1 MANFDTIK
9 TAIDAN
15 INTNGNQA
23 ITGAVMNSI
32 LKQMVD
38 STDAELTE
46 SERALSETIGAN
58 KTETDTKLT
67 ELEGEIN
74 GLDSLGFVV
83 SKLQEDVLIPTI
95 ADQSPYETASNNHV
109 SSTGG
114 RVADSTCDI
123 KKYLFESGDIVRVKI
138 KKDYDAVYQWQ
149 TSSAVPGGV
158 NTYIVG
164 DIVTTETDGYIVA
177 PDVPQVGEHKY
188 VYLVFSQKKDN
199 ATNEIKKVTYIH
211 IIPALS
217 KEVSVLNNRCFG
229 VEMQDGYYYDNNGKI
244 GYSDNNLYSC
254 YKTKVSQGE
263 SYLIRTAM
271 ASSQRKWILT
281 DERGVILRTAESSP
295 YVADEVVSILEGET
309 YLYVSN
315 DKEYRSSRFYN
326 LAPYQTQLDNIKSQL
341 GEVKGGENRI
351 DIPEERNNANVVLD
365 KIGNIHLSFDY
376 KWNGRTPFTT
386 TGVFTEL
393 CSIYG
398 EMLKACFFQT
408 QIDGRSSEM
417 YQTGS
422 VGIRAMSQNG
432 VSVTS
437 QTIGNQYEYFQSD
450 VAFSVRY
457 TGTFGNSDV
466 VKLIFSNNTIRLT
479 INGVTQDTISVS
491 SDETIDFLV
500 SKLNGINGITAKAIE
515 STGRKCSEL
524 LFFGNSGKIS
534 LELLANSLVSG
545 SNVYEA
551 LTFNVPYALDKRW
564 HNVEVI
570 IDMDANKGYVA
581 FDGLTFESTIDSTYA
596 TDSIISIGQNAPIII
611 KNIHVDVDNFG
622 DAEIVTSYASDAAG
636 DNAKVQMISNINPK
650 LIIFE
655 GHGVLD
661 TTDALAP
668 TTGDDALAVTTDRL
682 HVLFGTLR
690 EKGYIP
696 ITWQDVIDW
705 KIGYKRLPKR
715 CYVVMMDDWRLANY
729 VDYYKRIPFEKFNVK
744 TGLAVSSDQYQLD
757 DVRTIDGKSFK
768 VSEMM
773 DMVVRA
779 GWYPCSHTSR
789 HTPLTTFTNTELES
803 EVRDFCYSCNEHRIY
818 SDILVYPQGEY
829 RYSMNSIMRRSAFK
843 LGIAVVSGKYPC
855 KFSNDFYLPRV
866 EIGTRLPLEKVLLPI
881 V

>member
-1 MANFDTIK
+1 
-9 TAIDAN
+9 
-15 INTNGNQA
+15 
-23 ITGAVMNSI
+23 
-32 LKQMVD
+32 
-38 STDAELTE
+38 
-46 SERALSETIGAN
+46 
-58 KTETDTKLT
+58 
-67 ELEGEIN
+67 
-74 GLDSLGFVV
+74 
-83 SKLQEDVLIPTI
+83 
-95 ADQSPYETASNNHV
+95 
-109 SSTGG
+109 
-114 RVADSTCDI
+114 
-123 KKYLFESGDIVRVKI
+123 
-138 KKDYDAVYQWQ
+138 
-149 TSSAVPGGV
+149 
-158 NTYIVG
+158 
-164 DIVTTETDGYIVA
+164 
-177 PDVPQVGEHKY
+177 
-188 VYLVFSQKKDN
+188 
-199 ATNEIKKVTYIH
+199 
-211 IIPALS
+211 
-217 KEVSVLNNRCFG
+217 
-229 VEMQDGYYYDNNGKI
+229 MQDGYFYDNGGKV
-244 GYSDNNLYSC
+244 GYSDNIAYSC
-254 YKTKVSQGE
+254 YKTKVSTGE

-271 ASSQRKWILT
+271 PESQRKWILT
-281 DERGVILRTAESSP
+281 DEEGVVIRTAESSS
-295 YVADEVVSILEGET
+295 YVADEVVSIMGNEA
-309 YLYVSN
+309 YLYISN
-315 DKEYRSSRFYN
+315 AKDYASFGFYN
-326 LAPYQTQLDNIKSQL
+326 LAPYQNQLDKLKEQINESNDDKTT
-341 GEVKGGENRI
+341 I
-351 DIPEERNNANVVLD
+351 DIVDEREEASILLD
-365 KIGNIHLSFDY
+365 GKKSCHLSFDY
-376 KWNGRTPFTT
+376 KWNGRTPYTAS
-386 TGVFTEL
+386 GVFTEL

-398 EMLKACFFQT
+398 DLFKACFFQT

-422 VGIRAMSQNG
+422 VGIRAMSQSG

-437 QTIGNQYEYFQSD
+437 QTIGNQYEHFQSG

-479 INGVTQDTISVS
+479 INGVTQDTITVS
-491 SDETIDFLV
+491 SDETIDSLV

-524 LFFGNSGKIS
+524 LFFGNSGNIA

-564 HNVEVI
+564 HNVEAI

-622 DAEIVTSYASDAAG
+622 DAEIVTSYAPDAAG

-744 TGLAVSSDQYQLD
+744 TGLAVTSDKYQLD
-757 DVRTIDGKSFK
+757 YVMTIDGKSFK
-768 VSEMM
+768 VSEIM
-773 DMVVRA
+773 DMVIRA
-779 GWYPCSHTSR
+779 GWYPCSHTSG

-803 EVRDFCYSCNEHRIY
+803 EIREFCYSCNEHRIY

-829 RYSMNSIMRRSAFK
+829 RYSINSIMRRSAFK